1 MGKSPRQDHGPDMAL
16 LDVLVVPSCDAD
28 PQIQTLTG
36 WPAAVL
42 RNAGGF
48 SATTNGSH
56 PLKLLQARSINPR
69 IWASLLGDAHPDTD
83 LGPTPIAPDG
93 VALGATSTLAT
104 TFYQSANSGP
114 IDPTNHAPQQR
125 FLQSIHQEAIGAHG
139 LYVAHTTPGPAE
151 IDSSDPQFQATRD
164 VLRLMEGDSHATAA
178 ATLIQKR
185 LGHKPPVLNAAGDK
199 ILIDGVSTGKRM
211 VHAPNSA
218 VHTLA
223 HLQLHLAR
231 SLKAAGYADYSG
243 LNPTHAGN
251 PHLLYHFHRLVASAT
266 RRHAAEAK
274 KVASAVISR
283 SPYGFNKRITLL
295 MNMPAL
301 LETLGLVLHFQLPWS
316 AIGPQVTLD
325 PSSWIQGF
333 GTPTYCT
340 TLCTPG
346 FLPRPKSSPGSI
358 RANGWVEPTD
368 GYHVGSLQLDSAA
381 MQITQFASQAGL
393 RATSSVVVSRTSGT
407 ALSIGAGSSAAAPQY
422 VTFHPEA
429 RAITTAITLT
439 LTSGSAS
446 GVVNIYAYLPASGTL
461 SWVVEDTSGNT
472 VTFADGSVFTK
483 PGFLLANYPSAV
495 LVYSWTITA
504 GAFVSGGGMPPPTV
518 TISYDEDV
526 DHPLLPPSPQT
537 GGLQVWQDNL
547 QENVVAKRN
556 AIIQNSAAAPPQL
569 YAEDLKNGA
578 VVDIRAVNPGDNRE
592 QWIHLCTRDEEFDV
606 DGQKVRA
613 KRVDRG
619 VKTAASR
626 SIAPSATNSVGHGV
640 DETIFTWRL
649 GSLVAKSP
657 VVNGAKAIPSGTELP
672 KPPDSNQQIPWNK
685 LPKPKLQS
693 SDPSPSPLFGWN
705 YQVAMRAA
713 FVTGGVVPFDPAAA
727 LAASLPAQTFQR
739 YELIEGPALIPV
751 DFAGRQLSDQSATLL
766 FYGSKVAAG
775 DLSVTNYSDIS
786 QRLIVP
792 AQVTPDVARRHG
804 KPEDLINDGATT
816 LPLDNGALPL
826 KVTAFTETGNVGEKR
841 YLPDPLCI
849 GVWAILTDLDGKVI
863 DTKWLEYYNAAE
875 GASWPHY
882 APHMLELHPS
892 TNSTPSIEVGN
903 ITIPPLPNPPSFL
916 NRALSKA
923 FICRIPAG
931 KTFLLALRPKLDPS
945 VETVHALS
953 KATQAWNGVA
963 LNTYLL
969 ALSDVCRPTVARL
982 THATDRPIIRPT
994 TDPASPNPVDVSD
1007 PTSVKLGAK
1016 VDALSTSK
1024 VSIVANWQETTDN
1037 LNQPSYTT
1045 KPLTARLTEF
1055 KVHKKDSG
1063 DITPAL
1069 VQFPFA
1075 DSCFRQVTV
1084 TASGTARY
1092 GDVFG
1097 KDDKQSRTLDSVP
1110 LVLRILA
1117 TKPPQPP
1124 DIEYVLP
1131 NLRWELNR
1139 ETHTRTRTMGL
1150 TVVLNR
1156 PWFTSGAGEQLAVII
1171 APCPDP
1177 AAPFVDRISTTFPT
1191 ANAEDL
1197 VSSWGVLG
1205 DWWAAS
1211 AGAAAGK
1218 QIRIYADTSRVGDK
1232 DNAAPPPDLAN
1243 QGIVM
1248 IDNNRYYALFYTP
1261 RYNDQDQQWYVNLN
1275 FDSPPAYGAVV
1286 RLLTAR
1292 YQQHATT
1299 GNSLSKV
1306 SMCDFSLLRPGRSVS
1321 ITRIGSG
1328 FDRKIRIQVRGIGP
1342 RVPEAADGTGLPRA
1356 VMEVRKFE
1364 TRLDLPHGFDWRA
1377 GSVVPM
1383 DSNLPNTGDILWQ
1396 ATLPF
1401 PWTGGTLA
1409 AQEWEVWPTA
1419 EDPSK
1424 AAALPVYSDIFPI

>member
-1 MGKSPRQDHGPDMAL
+1 MGKSPQQDHGQDVAL
-16 LDVLVVPSCDAD
+16 LDVLVTPGCDAD

-42 RNAGGF
+42 NHAGRF
-48 SATTNGSH
+48 SATTSGSH
-56 PLKLLQARSINPR
+56 PLKLLQARVINPR
-69 IWASLLGDAHPDTD
+69 IWKSLLGDAHADTD
-83 LGPTPIAPDG
+83 LKPTPVAPHG
-93 VALGATSTLAT
+93 VALSATGTLAT
-104 TFYQSANSGP
+104 AFYQSANNGP
-114 IDPTNHAPQQR
+114 IDPANHAPQKT
-125 FLQSIHQEAIGAHG
+125 FLQSIHQKAIDEHG
-139 LYVAHTTPGPAE
+139 LYVAQPTPGPFE
-151 IDSSDPQFQATRD
+151 IDSSNPQFSATKEVLQLIQRD
-164 VLRLMEGDSHATAA
+164 SVTAA
-178 ATLIQKR
+178 AAAAMMKQS
-185 LGHKPPVLNAAGDK
+185 LGHHPPTLNPGGDK
-199 ILIDGVSTGKRM
+199 ILVEAVSTGKHR
-211 VHAPNSA
+211 VRPPNDA

-223 HLQLHLAR
+223 HLQLHLVK
-231 SLKAAGYADYSG
+231 SLKAAAYTDYNG
-243 LNPTHAGN
+243 LGDSQRR
-251 PHLLYHFHRLVASAT
+251 PHLLYHFHRLVAAAT
-266 RRHAAEAK
+266 NRHAAEAK
-274 KVASAVISR
+274 KVASAIISR

-301 LETLGLVLHFQLPWS
+301 LETLGLVLHFQLSWS
-316 AIGPQVTLD
+316 AIGSQVTLD

-358 RANGWVEPTD
+358 RANGWIEPTD

-393 RATSSVVVSRTSGT
+393 RQANTATPATPSPTP
-407 ALSIGAGSSAAAPQY
+407 L
-422 VTFHPEA
+422 VT
-429 RAITTAITLT
+429 
-439 LTSGSAS
+439 
-446 GVVNIYAYLPASGTL
+446 V
-461 SWVVEDTSGNT
+461 
-472 VTFADGSVFTK
+472 
-483 PGFLLANYPSAV
+483 
-495 LVYSWTITA
+495 
-504 GAFVSGGGMPPPTV
+504 
-518 TISYDEDV
+518 SYDEDV
-526 DHPLLPPSPQT
+526 EHPLLPPSPQT
-537 GGLQVWQDNL
+537 GGLQVWQDSL

-592 QWIHLCTRDEEFDV
+592 QWIHLCTRDEEFNI

-613 KRVDRG
+613 RRVDRG

-626 SIAPSATNSVGHGV
+626 SIAPSATDSVGHGV

-672 KPPDSNQQIPWNK
+672 KPTGSNQQIPWNK

-751 DFAGRQLSDQSATLL
+751 DFGGRQLSDQSATLL
-766 FYGSKVAAG
+766 FFGSKVDAG

-804 KPEDLINDGATT
+804 KSEDLINDGATT

-826 KVTAFTETGNVGEKR
+826 KVTAFTETGNAGEKR

-849 GVWAILTDLDGKVI
+849 GVWAILTDLKGTVI

-875 GASWPHY
+875 GASWPQY
-882 APHMLELHPS
+882 AAHMLELHPA
-892 TNSTPSIEVGN
+892 TASTPSIEVGD
-903 ITIPPLPNPPSFL
+903 ITSPPLPHPPSFL
-916 NRALSKA
+916 NPALSKA

-953 KATQAWNGVA
+953 KATQAWSAGR
-963 LNTYLL
+963 LDTYLL
-969 ALSDVCRPTVARL
+969 ALSDVCRPTMARL
-982 THATDRPIIRPT
+982 THATDRPIGRPQAT
-994 TDPASPNPVDVSD
+994 MDPPVVSSPVDVLD
-1007 PTSVKLGAK
+1007 LTKVKLGAK
-1016 VDALSTSK
+1016 VDVLSTSK
-1024 VSIVANWQETTDN
+1024 VSIVANWQEMTDN
-1037 LNQPSYTT
+1037 LNQPSYTK
-1045 KPLTARLTEF
+1045 KPLIARLTEF
-1055 KVHKKDSG
+1055 KVRKTDPL
-1063 DITPAL
+1063 DIAPVP

-1075 DSCFRQVTV
+1075 ADSGFRQVTV

-1097 KDDKQSRTLDSVP
+1097 KDDKHSRTLESAP

-1131 NLRWELNR
+1131 NLRWEMNR

-1150 TVVLNR
+1150 TIVLNR
-1156 PWFTSGAGEQLAVII
+1156 PWFTSGAGEQLAVIT

-1218 QIRIYADTSRVGDK
+1218 QIRIYADTSRVHDK
-1232 DNAAPPPDLAN
+1232 DDAAPSPDLAN
-1243 QGIVM
+1243 QGIVT
-1248 IDNNRYYALFYTP
+1248 IDNNRYYALYYTP
-1261 RYNDQDQQWYVNLN
+1261 RYNDQDQQWYVNLK

-1292 YQQHATT
+1292 YQQHATN

-1321 ITRIGSG
+1321 ITRIGAG

-1342 RVPEAADGTGLPRA
+1342 RVPEASDGTGFPRA

-1364 TRLDLPHGFDWRA
+1364 TRPGLPHGFDWRA
-1377 GSVVPM
+1377 GSVVQL
-1383 DSNLPNTGDILWQ
+1383 DTGLPNTGDILWQ

-1401 PWTGGTLA
+1401 PWTGGTLV

-1424 AAALPVYSDIFPI
+1424 AGALPVYSDIFPI